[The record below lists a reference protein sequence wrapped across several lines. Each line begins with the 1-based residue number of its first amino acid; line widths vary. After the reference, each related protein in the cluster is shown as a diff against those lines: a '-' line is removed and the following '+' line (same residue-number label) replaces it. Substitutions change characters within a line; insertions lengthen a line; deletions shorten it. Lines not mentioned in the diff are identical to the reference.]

1 LITDASERD
10 LLAIQMTIL
19 VVGGA
24 GFIGSHLVDALIESG
39 YRVRIFDN
47 LEPQVHGLNPEKPN
61 YVNPEAEFVQG
72 DIRDINQLEKA
83 TVDVDVIFH
92 EASAVGSGQSLF
104 EISKY
109 VAVNSLGTANLL
121 QILINKKIKIQK
133 LIIASS
139 MSVYGEG
146 KYLCSRCGVVYPPL
160 RSTHQMKLAL
170 WEMKC
175 PNCATDVA
183 PLPIDEEKPL
193 APTTIYGITKRD
205 QEDQTMTVAKAFDIP
220 AICLRYFTVYGPRQ
234 SLSNPYAGIFAIFVS
249 RILDGESPPI
259 FEDGLE
265 TRDFIHVK
273 DVVKANI
280 LALESNINYGI
291 FNVGTGRPTTILSL
305 ANMLIKKL
313 DSKVNPVLSGKFRPG
328 EVRHGFADNS
338 KITNKLAFQ
347 PIVKIEDGINDQI
360 NWLSSLSS
368 SKIRHE
374 LDLFKRLREN
384 AIRSGLTL

>member
-1 LITDASERD
+1 
-10 LLAIQMTIL
+10 MTKVL
-19 VVGGA
+19 VTGGA
-24 GFIGSHLVDALIESG
+24 GFIGSHLVDALIELG
-39 YRVRIFDN
+39 YGVRVFDN
-47 LEPQVHGLNPEKPN
+47 LEPQVHGLNLDKPD
-61 YVNPEAEFVQG
+61 YINPEAEFVKG
-72 DIRDINQLEKA
+72 DVRFINRLEKA
-83 TVDVDVIFH
+83 MTDVDIIFH
-92 EASAVGSGQSLF
+92 EASAVGSGQSF
-104 EISKY
+104 FKISKY

-121 QILINKKIKIQK
+121 QILINKKIRIKK
-133 LIIASS
+133 LIVASS
-139 MSVYGEG
+139 MSIYGEG

-160 RSTHQMKLAL
+160 RSTHQMKLGL

-175 PNCATDVA
+175 PNCSANVV

-205 QEDQTMTVAKAFDIP
+205 QEDLTMTVARAFNIP

-280 LALESNINYGI
+280 LALESNINEGI
-291 FNVGTGRPTTILSL
+291 FNVGTGSPTSILSL
-305 ANMLIKKL
+305 ANMLIRKM
-313 DSKVNPVLSGKFRPG
+313 DSKVIPVLSGKFRPG

-338 KITNKLAFQ
+338 KIAKRLGFQ
-347 PIVKIEDGINDQI
+347 PSVKIEDGISDQI
-360 NWLSSLSS
+360 HWLSSLSPS
-368 SKIRHE
+368 EIRSD
-374 LDLFKRLREN
+374 LNLFKRLKKD
-384 AIRSGLTL
+384 AIRTGLTV

>member
-1 LITDASERD
+1 
-10 LLAIQMTIL
+10 MTTVL
-19 VVGGA
+19 VTGGA
-24 GFIGSHLVDALIESG
+24 GFIGSHLVDALIELG
-39 YRVRIFDN
+39 YTVRVFDN
-47 LEPQVHGLNPEKPN
+47 LEAQVHGLNREKPD
-61 YVNPEAEFVQG
+61 YVNPEAEFVKG
-72 DIRDINQLEKA
+72 DTRYINRLEKA
-83 TVDVDVIFH
+83 MADVDIIFH

-104 EISKY
+104 NISKY

-121 QILINKKIKIQK
+121 QILINKKIRIKK
-133 LIIASS
+133 LIVASS

-160 RSTHQMKLAL
+160 RSLNQMKLGQ
-170 WEMKC
+170 WEIKC
-175 PNCATDVA
+175 PNCSASVA

-205 QEDQTMTVAKAFDIP
+205 QEDLIMTVAKAFDIP

-265 TRDFIHVK
+265 TRDFVHVK

-291 FNVGTGRPTTILSL
+291 FNVGTGRPTSILNL
-305 ANMLIKKL
+305 ANMLVRKL
-313 DSKVNPVLSGKFRPG
+313 NSKVIPVVSGKFRPG

-338 KITNKLAFQ
+338 KIAKALGFQ
-347 PIVKIEDGINDQI
+347 PTIKIEDGISDQI
-360 NWLSSLSS
+360 HWLSSLSS
-368 SKIRHE
+368 PEIRSDM
-374 LDLFKRLREN
+374 DLFKRLKKD
-384 AIRSGLTL
+384 AIRAGLTV

>member
-1 LITDASERD
+1 MT
-10 LLAIQMTIL
+10 TIL
-19 VVGGA
+19 VTGGA
-24 GFIGSHLVDALIESG
+24 GFIGSHLVDALIELG
-39 YRVRIFDN
+39 YRVRAFDN
-47 LEPQVHGLNPEKPN
+47 LEPQAHGLNPEKPN
-61 YVNPEAEFVQG
+61 YVNPEAEFIEG
-72 DIRDINQLEKA
+72 DVRDMNRLEKA
-83 TVDVDVIFH
+83 MADVDVIFH

-121 QILINKKIKIQK
+121 QILIDKKIKIKK
-133 LIIASS
+133 LIVASS

-146 KYLCSRCGVVYPPL
+146 KYLCNRCGVVYPPL
-160 RSTHQMKLAL
+160 RSVHQMKLGL
-170 WEMKC
+170 WEMEC
-175 PNCATDVA
+175 PNCSANVA

-205 QEDQTMTVAKAFDIP
+205 QEDLIMTVAKAFDIP
-220 AICLRYFTVYGPRQ
+220 AICLRYFTVYGSRQ

-265 TRDFIHVK
+265 MRDFVHVK

-291 FNVGTGRPTTILSL
+291 FNVGTGHPTSILRL
-305 ANMLIKKL
+305 ADMLIEKL

-328 EVRHGFADNS
+328 EVRHGFADIS
-338 KITNKLAFQ
+338 RIANKLGFQ
-347 PIVKIEDGINDQI
+347 PIVKIEEGISDQI
-360 NWLSSLSS
+360 HWLRSLPLSE
-368 SKIRHE
+368 IRSE
-374 LDLFKRLREN
+374 LDLFKKLKEDATR
-384 AIRSGLTL
+384 AGLTV